1 MDDSERI
8 ILDVNGKEIEMLDTI
23 RTHFKEKH
31 GVELSNGALLRDLM
45 DIEYIRI
52 TEDRHKYNKEND
64 CRRMP
69 SVVFFLYL
77 SS

>member
-31 GVELSNGALLRDLM
+31 GVERSNGALLRDLM

-52 TEDRHKYNKEND
+52 TEDRHKYD
-64 CRRMP
+64 
-69 SVVFFLYL
+69 
-77 SS
+77 

>member
-1 MDDSERI
+1 MNDSERI
-8 ILDVNGKEIEMLDTI
+8 ILDVNGKELEMLHTI

-52 TEDRHKYNKEND
+52 TEDRHKYD
-64 CRRMP
+64 
-69 SVVFFLYL
+69 
-77 SS
+77 

>member
-1 MDDSERI
+1 MNDSERI
-8 ILDVNGKEIEMLDTI
+8 ILDVNGKELEMLHTI

-52 TEDRHKYNKEND
+52 TENRQKYD
-64 CRRMP
+64 
-69 SVVFFLYL
+69 
-77 SS
+77 

>member
-1 MDDSERI
+1 MFRKGGCYMDDYERI
-8 ILDVNGKEIEMLDTI
+8 ILDVNGKEIEMLHTI

-52 TEDRHKYNKEND
+52 TKDRHKYD
-64 CRRMP
+64 
-69 SVVFFLYL
+69 
-77 SS
+77 

>member
-8 ILDVNGKEIEMLDTI
+8 ILDVNGKEIEMLDAS

-52 TEDRHKYNKEND
+52 TEDRHKYD
-64 CRRMP
+64 
-69 SVVFFLYL
+69 
-77 SS
+77 

>member
-1 MDDSERI
+1 MEDSERI
-8 ILDVNGKEIEMLDTI
+8 ILDVNGKEIEMLHTI

-52 TEDRHKYNKEND
+52 TEDRHKYD
-64 CRRMP
+64 
-69 SVVFFLYL
+69 
-77 SS
+77 

>member
-23 RTHFKEKH
+23 RTHFKEKQ

-52 TEDRHKYNKEND
+52 TEDRHKYD
-64 CRRMP
+64 
-69 SVVFFLYL
+69 
-77 SS
+77 

>member
-8 ILDVNGKEIEMLDTI
+8 ILDVNGKEIEMLDKI

-52 TEDRHKYNKEND
+52 TEDRHKYD
-64 CRRMP
+64 
-69 SVVFFLYL
+69 
-77 SS
+77 

>member
-1 MDDSERI
+1 MNDSERI
-8 ILDVNGKEIEMLDTI
+8 ILDVNGKELEMLDII

-52 TEDRHKYNKEND
+52 TEDRHKYD
-64 CRRMP
+64 
-69 SVVFFLYL
+69 
-77 SS
+77 

>member
-1 MDDSERI
+1 MNDSERI
-8 ILDVNGKEIEMLDTI
+8 ILDVNGKEIEMLHTI

-52 TEDRHKYNKEND
+52 TEDRHKYD
-64 CRRMP
+64 
-69 SVVFFLYL
+69 
-77 SS
+77 

>member
-8 ILDVNGKEIEMLDTI
+8 ILDVNGKEIEMLGTI

-52 TEDRHKYNKEND
+52 TEDRHKYD
-64 CRRMP
+64 
-69 SVVFFLYL
+69 
-77 SS
+77 

>member
-31 GVELSNGALLRDLM
+31 GVDLSNGALLRDLM

-52 TEDRHKYNKEND
+52 TEDRHKYD
-64 CRRMP
+64 
-69 SVVFFLYL
+69 
-77 SS
+77 

>member
-8 ILDVNGKEIEMLDTI
+8 ILDVNGKEIEMLDKI

-52 TEDRHKYNKEND
+52 TEDCLFFHK
-64 CRRMP
+64 P
-69 SVVFFLYL
+69 
-77 SS
+77 

>member
-23 RTHFKEKH
+23 RTHFKETH
-31 GVELSNGALLRDLM
+31 GIELSNGALLRYLM

-52 TEDRHKYNKEND
+52 TEDRHKYD
-64 CRRMP
+64 
-69 SVVFFLYL
+69 
-77 SS
+77 

>member
-23 RTHFKEKH
+23 RTHFKEIH

-52 TEDRHKYNKEND
+52 TEDRNKYD
-64 CRRMP
+64 
-69 SVVFFLYL
+69 
-77 SS
+77 

>member
-52 TEDRHKYNKEND
+52 TEDRHSMKKTTAGE
-64 CRRMP
+64 CHQ
-69 SVVFFLYL
+69 SFLSL
-77 SS
+77 LNS

>member
-1 MDDSERI
+1 MNDSERI
-8 ILDVNGKEIEMLDTI
+8 ILDVNGKEIEMLDKI

-52 TEDRHKYNKEND
+52 TEDRHKYD
-64 CRRMP
+64 
-69 SVVFFLYL
+69 
-77 SS
+77 

>member
-8 ILDVNGKEIEMLDTI
+8 ILDVNGKEIEMLDKI

-52 TEDRHKYNKEND
+52 TEERHKYD
-64 CRRMP
+64 
-69 SVVFFLYL
+69 SF
-77 SS
+77 

>member
-8 ILDVNGKEIEMLDTI
+8 ILDVNGKEIEMLDKI

-52 TEDRHKYNKEND
+52 TED
-64 CRRMP
+64 
-69 SVVFFLYL
+69 
-77 SS
+77 

>member
-8 ILDVNGKEIEMLDTI
+8 ILDVNGKELEMLDMI

-52 TEDRHKYNKEND
+52 TENRHKYD
-64 CRRMP
+64 
-69 SVVFFLYL
+69 
-77 SS
+77 

>member
-8 ILDVNGKEIEMLDTI
+8 ILDVNGKELEMLDMI
-23 RTHFKEKH
+23 RTHFKEKY

-52 TEDRHKYNKEND
+52 TEDRHKYD
-64 CRRMP
+64 
-69 SVVFFLYL
+69 
-77 SS
+77 